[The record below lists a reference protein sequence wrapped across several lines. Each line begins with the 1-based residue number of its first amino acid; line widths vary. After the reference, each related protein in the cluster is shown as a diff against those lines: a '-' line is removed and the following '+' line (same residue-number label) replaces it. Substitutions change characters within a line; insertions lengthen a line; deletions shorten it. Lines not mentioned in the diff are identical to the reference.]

1 MTTRGKSGDADGSH
15 GALPRLITADEFAQI
30 VGLSRRQVDRMRAA
44 RPDGFPREYELGS
57 GRSRHGRCPRFKLEE
72 VLAWMETRA
81 LW

>member
-1 MTTRGKSGDADGSH
+1 MTTRGKPCDVDGSL